1 MATSSFFMGSMGG
14 AYDEPSYL
22 FKPRRR
28 SHGRLSLVTVAVT
41 GGVAV
46 SVSVLVCA
54 VCFMHGGGAML
65 DMQQRY
71 GPPQCPAP
79 GHKSFSEPV
88 INFSPCCLH
97 YPATCCAAPCE
108 QEEAGEAAIC
118 RRMEHIG
125 DSDEFGGGDGA
136 GAVAASSD
144 GPANAASGTF
154 RLVDA
159 HTGMGDPPLLNR
171 DAAMPAA
178 VTGLGG
184 SVHGGGIH
192 LKTDGPGGL
201 NHKGAGGG
209 GDACGRLVTDTCA
222 EKRNLLACALCSP
235 FAGHFQSSVGRNSTL
250 TVCASFCRELW
261 GACRLDS
268 DGGEGGDEPL
278 AFCAGLG
285 VDVALANDAHC
296 FAAAPRSLAGPRAWQ
311 AGLVLLAAAW
321 GARAAAATGA
331 AG

>member
-71 GPPQCPAP
+71 GAPQCPAP
-79 GHKSFSEPV
+79 GRKSFSEPV
-88 INFSPCCLH
+88 VNFSPCCLH

-118 RRMEHIG
+118 RRMERID
-125 DSDEFGGGDGA
+125 DSDEASGGDMAWVDEASRTARVG
-136 GAVAASSD
+136 GAVPAA
-144 GPANAASGTF
+144 GG
-154 RLVDA
+154 RHLA
-159 HTGMGDPPLLNR
+159 HRDDLPNQ
-171 DAAMPAA
+171 DAAMPTAA
-178 VTGLGG
+178 
-184 SVHGGGIH
+184 GISGRVNAGK
-192 LKTDGPGGL
+192 LDLWAEDASAPVRK
-201 NHKGAGGG
+201 HKGIGG
-209 GDACGRLVTDTCA
+209 GDACGRLVTDACA
-222 EKRNLLACALCSP
+222 EKRNLLACARCSP
-235 FAGHFQSSVGRNSTL
+235 FAGHFQSSAGRNSTL

-261 GACRLDS
+261 GACRLESDAGADS
-268 DGGEGGDEPL
+268 DAPI

-285 VDVALANDAHC
+285 VDVALANEPHC
-296 FAAAPRSLAGPRAWQ
+296 FAAAPRSVAGPRGWQ
-311 AGLVLLAAAW
+311 AGMVLLVAAW
-321 GARAAAATGA
+321 GARAAAARGGA
-331 AG
+331 GW